1 MSLQGGPK
9 KFTFGF
15 PSKKQKDQEPK
26 RKADET
32 PVETTIKKSKSD
44 NKPFVADDEDEL
56 LASAGIGKPEQKN
69 LSTKRLTYLRIK

>member
-15 PSKKQKDQEPK
+15 PSKKLKDQEPK

-32 PVETTIKKSKSD
+32 SVETTAKKSRSN

-56 LASAGIGKPEQKN
+56 LASAGIGKPKKKKVIN
-69 LSTKRLTYLRIK
+69 KKT